1 MRNPTHFEI
10 ISSARYFEHDSAAEV
25 SRDNAELIGITGRL
39 LAEAFALGQLRSPDL
54 KRVQI
59 AGRALVYGFA
69 RMNIDGHFP
78 RWGIVEAEA
87 ERTAEA
93 ILDLFID
100 GIAARRRGS

>member
-1 MRNPTHFEI
+1 MTERM
-10 ISSARYFEHDSAAEV
+10 
-25 SRDNAELIGITGRL
+25 
-39 LAEAFALGQLRSPDL
+39 LAEAFALGQLRTPDL

-78 RWGIVEAEA
+78 RWGLMPADA

-93 ILDLFID
+93 ILDLFLE
-100 GIAARRRGS
+100 GIASHSGRA